1 MPKMKS
7 FGSGSSLPDFS
18 ARAKRIGGYSS
29 GGNVKKYKEGDKVE
43 GLAPEDEKPDLA
55 AFKRLQDRARL
66 VAKDRNKEPETMKR
80 GGGVK
85 KMFDGGMAGPMGRDA
100 RQAMMRAAM
109 QGRGFRPNMDMDEMR
124 KRAIASGM
132 ISGRTP
138 PAGTTGVASANKA
151 PTNPVASTP
160 EVSRPMKRG
169 GKVKKMFGGG
179 MAGLMGRGFGRDTD
193 RARGMTTK
201 SGTPAVGATPAGGNV
216 GAPGGNISSALD
228 QARTAALSYGTP
240 TPPVA
245 GAAPPTSAPLPTPA
259 SISNLQPAP
268 AADNAQLNAGM
279 VGPGPSAGAPKLKK
293 GGKVS
298 EMAWEHSKKDMQQD
312 KKLAK
317 KHGMSMASWE
327 KSKLDEKHDRQ
338 QSPKGLKKGG
348 MSKMARGGGIES
360 RGKTKGTMVK
370 MARGGGIE
378 MRGKTRGKVC

>member
-29 GGNVKKYKEGDKVE
+29 GGNVKKYAGGGEMKEGRKSITPTDLEGETDPDERYRRDGMTLNKVS
-43 GLAPEDEKPDLA
+43 EK
-55 AFKRLQDRARL
+55 KSG
-66 VAKDRNKEPETMKR
+66 MKR

-138 PAGTTGVASANKA
+138 PAGG
-151 PTNPVASTP
+151 PV
-160 EVSRPMKRG
+160 
-169 GKVKKMFGGG
+169 
-179 MAGLMGRGFGRDTD
+179 
-193 RARGMTTK
+193 
-201 SGTPAVGATPAGGNV
+201 PAGG
-216 GAPGGNISSALD
+216 APM
-228 QARTAALSYGTP
+228 
-240 TPPVA
+240 PPA
-245 GAAPPTSAPLPTPA
+245 GVMPPRPPMA
-259 SISNLQPAP
+259 
-268 AADNAQLNAGM
+268 
-279 VGPGPSAGAPKLKK
+279 AGAPPMKK

-298 EMAWEHSKKDMQQD
+298 EMEFEHSKKDLAQD
-312 KKLAK
+312 KKLSK
-317 KHGMSMASWE
+317 KHGMSMESWE
-327 KSKLDEKHDRQ
+327 KSSMDKKHDTQ
-338 QSPKGLKKGG
+338 QSMKGLKKGG

-370 MARGGGIE
+370 MARGGGVE